1 MKRKAAN
8 HQALKNNHTPTESM
22 ADAEFSAEFNHE
34 NPKKYANRN
43 SKKGLQGKT
52 GTAK

>member
-8 HQALKNNHTPTESM
+8 HQALKNNSTPSESM
-22 ADAEFSAEFNHE
+22 AKTEFAAEYNHE

-43 SKKGLQGKT
+43 SKKGMQGQSENER
-52 GTAK
+52 